1 MKKPDLSERDRVFT
15 NDLFL
20 TVRLLAR
27 SARDREQ

>member
-15 NDLFL
+15 NDLFP

-27 SARDREQ
+27 LARGREQ

>member
-15 NDLFL
+15 NVLIL

>member
-15 NDLFL
+15 NDLIL
-20 TVRLLAR
+20 TGRLLAR

>member
-15 NDLFL
+15 NDLFV

-27 SARDREQ
+27 LVRDREQ